1 MLAFNCLQN
10 QKEIRSTIS
19 FHFSSF
25 QLLSHVWFFV
35 IPWTA
40 SCQAFLSIANYLS
53 LLKLMFIV
61 LVVPCNHLILC
72 RPLLLLH
79 SVFPSIR
86 VFSNESDLCIRW
98 PKYWSVSF
106 SISPSNEYSGLLPL
120 GWTGWISLQS
130 KGLSRVFSN
139 TTVQNHQFFSAQLS
153 YSPTLTAL
161 HDYWKNHSF
170 DKADIWW

>member
-106 SISPSNEYSGLLPL
+106 SISISHPKEAIESANYAANSAELNVTLYLIVDFVSQQFLTSLGL
-120 GWTGWISLQS
+120 GERTGQ
-130 KGLSRVFSN
+130 
-139 TTVQNHQFFSAQLS
+139 
-153 YSPTLTAL
+153 
-161 HDYWKNHSF
+161 
-170 DKADIWW
+170 